1 MIIYNQMKKDKPL
14 IFKLALILSDVAA
27 VVLSFAL
34 AYYVRTHIDL
44 RPYYFNYDIKSYIIL
59 GFTLIPLWL
68 IVNFVTGLYDRSVFL
83 YRPKEYGRVFVA
95 SIVSIMSMISFEF
108 FTGDDIFPVR
118 IIAVY
123 FVGINFIAMII
134 GRELI
139 RFFNRVL
146 LRGGVGRQEVL
157 IIGNNERSAEM
168 AEFFDTHDDYG
179 YNIVGIVARSEF
191 LPKKTK
197 SPRHFASFKE
207 AVGKTEPEIII
218 HTDVARSEEIYNYA
232 ISHHLSYMFVP
243 QQDRLLSQ
251 LNSVEIIGGLP
262 VIEVKITK
270 LFGAGRIWK
279 RLMDIVLGTL
289 GLIVASPI
297 MIIIM
302 VWMKLTAPKDSIFFR
317 QIRLTRFNKEF
328 KIFKFRSQKAEY
340 DGLTPEEAF
349 KKMGKP
355 SLAKKYRK
363 NGDQLDDDPRV
374 TKLGKFLRASSLD
387 ELPQLINVV
396 RGDISLVGPRALIP
410 QEINQYKRKDII
422 LSVRSGLTGLAQ
434 VSGRRDI
441 NFEERRRLDVYYVQN
456 WSLLLDIQI
465 LFKTVF
471 SVIFRK
477 GAK

>member
-1 MIIYNQMKKDKPL
+1 MKKDKPL
-14 IFKLALILSDVAA
+14 IFKLALVISDIAAVILS
-27 VVLSFAL
+27 FGL
-34 AYYVRTHIDL
+34 AYYVRTHIDS
-44 RPYYFNYDIKSYIIL
+44 RPYYFDYDIRNYIWL
-59 GFTLIPLWL
+59 AVTLIPLWL
-68 IVNFVTGLYDRSVFL
+68 LVNFFSGLYDRSIFL

-118 IIAVY
+118 VIAIY
-123 FVGINFIAMII
+123 FVGINFIAMTI

-146 LRGGVGRQEVL
+146 LRGGVGRQDVL
-157 IIGNNERSAEM
+157 IIGNNNRSAEM

-197 SPRHFASFKE
+197 SPRHFATFKE
-207 AVGKTEPEIII
+207 AVGKVNPEIII

-251 LNSVEIIGGLP
+251 LNSVEIVAGLP

-279 RLMDIVLGTL
+279 RLMDIGIGTL
-289 GLIVASPI
+289 GLIIASPI
-297 MIIIM
+297 MLIIAI
-302 VWMKLTAPKDSIFFR
+302 WMKLTAPKDSVFFR
-317 QIRLTRFNKEF
+317 QIRLTRFNQEF
-328 KIFKFRSQKAEY
+328 QIYKFRSQKAAY

-355 SLAKKYRK
+355 ALAKKYRK
-363 NGDQLDDDPRV
+363 NGDQLDD
-374 TKLGKFLRASSLD
+374 
-387 ELPQLINVV
+387 
-396 RGDISLVGPRALIP
+396 
-410 QEINQYKRKDII
+410 
-422 LSVRSGLTGLAQ
+422 
-434 VSGRRDI
+434 
-441 NFEERRRLDVYYVQN
+441 
-456 WSLLLDIQI
+456 
-465 LFKTVF
+465 
-471 SVIFRK
+471 
-477 GAK
+477 